1 MGGTQT
7 LTPESWS
14 DAAAVRQACPRCD
27 EPWDDAQPVV
37 TSHFADRPLRCC
49 RRCGCHFTAGE
60 SPFRLIRTC
69 DRCSLPFLTDD
80 PIVNDEPRCPD
91 CCSGRTPSDLL
102 DPSVT
107 SATEAEV
114 RLALQEQWSFVTSES
129 LSTYLGAVTRQ
140 LAREVRGAAESARVE
155 LINDADVKTL
165 ALPSGVLLISLGM
178 LASLEDEAELAF
190 VIAHELAHS
199 SGDAAIRLVR
209 LGLQAV
215 AREQEST
222 GRRIWA
228 RAANDL
234 VALGYGRRREREAD
248 AKALKALLGLDYDP
262 RSAARYLVAANRVGR
277 LRRCSLDDGS
287 AGQPRVVQ
295 ARRGTLGPVGQARPC
310 QGDWRRSR
318 GDRERAPHA
327 LGAHRHLGRFGH
339 RSVPDSAGRLGPG
352 AFELA
357 RVRSPLAIPAALDGS
372 GGGGPPRNS
381 AAMPSSA
388 RLARSAD
395 CSRE

>member
-262 RSAARYLVAANRVGR
+262 RSAARYLERLESRIAEGDPRIRAHAFAHPPPRDRWRQIESAVCADARSTTALRVNRELFRRAAGPSVLSGR
-277 LRRCSLDDGS
+277 LVPVKEIGGAPEATGS
-287 AGQPRVVQ
+287 ERP
-295 ARRGTLGPVGQARPC
+295 TL
-310 QGDWRRSR
+310 
-318 GDRERAPHA
+318 
-327 LGAHRHLGRFGH
+327 
-339 RSVPDSAGRLGPG
+339 
-352 AFELA
+352 
-357 RVRSPLAIPAALDGS
+357 
-372 GGGGPPRNS
+372 
-381 AAMPSSA
+381 SA
-388 RLARSAD
+388 RTVIWAGLGIVLFLILLVVLVLALS
-395 CSRE
+395 S